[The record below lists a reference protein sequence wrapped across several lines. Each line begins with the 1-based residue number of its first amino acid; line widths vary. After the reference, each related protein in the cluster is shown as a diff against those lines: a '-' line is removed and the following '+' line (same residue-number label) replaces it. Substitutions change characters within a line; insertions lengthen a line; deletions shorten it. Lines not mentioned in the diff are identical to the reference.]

1 MSAPTSPPLVLASS
15 SPRRAALLRLL
26 GLTFTV
32 HPVGDEAADPAAEE
46 APAAPAGPG
55 GAGAPG
61 PAPSRDPVEAAA
73 ARARWLARVKAEI
86 AAPHHPGAVVIGA
99 DTIVVVDGASLGKP
113 RNAAE
118 AAGMLRQ
125 LSGRTH
131 HVATGIAV
139 VRAAWALRLDDVT
152 VTAVTFRPLSEEE
165 IAAYVA
171 TGEPFDKAGG
181 YGIQGRAAIFVERI
195 EGDYYGVVGLP
206 LAPLALLLRRAGVR
220 VL

>member
-1 MSAPTSPPLVLASS
+1 MTSPPLVLASS
-15 SPRRAALLRLL
+15 SPRRAELLRLL

-32 HPVGDEAADPAAEE
+32 HPVGDEAASPAAE
-46 APAAPAGPG
+46 APDAPVGPAGAG
-55 GAGAPG
+55 GREAGSSRDAPG
-61 PAPSRDPVEAAA
+61 AAALRARALARAKAEAAA
-73 ARARWLARVKAEI
+73 S
-86 AAPHHPGAVVIGA
+86 HYPGAVVIGA
-99 DTIVVVDGASLGKP
+99 DTIVVVDGRSLGKP
-113 RNAAE
+113 RDAAE
-118 AAGMLRQ
+118 AAAMLRQ
-125 LSGRTH
+125 LGGRTH

-139 VRAAWALRLDDVT
+139 VRADRDLRLDDVT
-152 VTAVTFRPLSEEE
+152 VTAVTFRPLSEDE

>member
-1 MSAPTSPPLVLASS
+1 MSAVTSPPLVLASS
-15 SPRRAALLRLL
+15 SPRRADLLRLL
-26 GLTFTV
+26 GLTFTI
-32 HPVGDEAADPAAEE
+32 HPVGDEAASLAAEE
-46 APAAPAGPG
+46 APAVPVGPG
-55 GAGAPG
+55 GGGGPG
-61 PAPSRDPVEAAA
+61 PAPRDPVGAAA
-73 ARARWLARVKAEI
+73 ARARRLARAKAEA
-86 AAPHHPGAVVIGA
+86 AAPHYPGAVVIGA

-113 RNAAE
+113 RDAAE

-131 HVATGIAV
+131 HVATGVAV
-139 VRAAWALRLDDVT
+139 VRAEWDLRLDDVT
-152 VTAVTFRPLSEEE
+152 VTAVTFRPLSDDE

-195 EGDYYGVVGLP
+195 EGDFYGVVGLP

-220 VL
+220 ML

>member
-1 MSAPTSPPLVLASS
+1 MSAVTSSPLVLASS
-15 SPRRAALLRLL
+15 SPRRAELLRLL
-26 GLTFTV
+26 GLAFTV
-32 HPVGDEAADPAAEE
+32 HPVGDEAASPAAEAPDAPVGPAE
-46 APAAPAGPG
+46 AGGREAGSCRD
-55 GAGAPG
+55 APG
-61 PAPSRDPVEAAA
+61 AAALRARRLARAKAEAAA
-73 ARARWLARVKAEI
+73 
-86 AAPHHPGAVVIGA
+86 PHYPGAVVIGA
-99 DTIVVVDGASLGKP
+99 DTIVVVDGRALGKP
-113 RNAAE
+113 RDAAE
-118 AAGMLRQ
+118 AAAMLRQ
-125 LSGRTH
+125 LGGRTH

-139 VRAAWALRLDDVT
+139 VRADRDLRLDAVT
-152 VTAVTFRPLSEEE
+152 LTAVTFRPLSEDE